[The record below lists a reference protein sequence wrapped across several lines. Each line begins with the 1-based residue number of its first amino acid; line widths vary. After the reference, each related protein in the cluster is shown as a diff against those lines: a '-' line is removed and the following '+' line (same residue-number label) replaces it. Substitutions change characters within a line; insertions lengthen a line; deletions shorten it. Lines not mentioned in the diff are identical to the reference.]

1 MALPDYKKRLKKD
14 DTIVGGNNKTTNGV
28 GKASFDDAFNAYK
41 TQLELSKVDAKNEIA
56 KSNRIASQYLDN
68 YLKQYGLRGSGIG
81 QTAYTNLAANQ
92 ATNMANVNRDTAQNL
107 ENYRTS
113 LNDKAITQGESLL
126 TGMSNEQAKNYLDD
140 LKKNTS
146 ISPDTLNYLNNY
158 RQSVEYQNQ
167 GSLSDQRKAYLS
179 QLKSMI
185 DNKQVDSKKMNDYK
199 EVYNEIYNAQDQE
212 SFNAALSKLE
222 ELEYT
227 PYATSSK
234 TNSTNTSVTNYEN
247 LTIDEL
253 LSKVKSGEINVGGNY
268 QTFNVKTKD
277 GGVATYEIGKNLKG
291 NYIYNR
297 VK

>member
-14 DTIVGGNNKTTNGV
+14 DTVVGGNNNKTNGV

-68 YLKQYGLRGSGIG
+68 YLKQYGLRGSGVG

-126 TGMSNEQAKNYLDD
+126 AGMSNEQAKNYLAD
-140 LKKNTS
+140 LKNNSS
-146 ISPDTLNYLNNY
+146 ISPDTLSYLNNY

-167 GSLSDQRKAYLS
+167 GSLSDQRSAYLS

-185 DNKQVDSKKMNDYK
+185 DNGQVDSKKMNGYK
-199 EVYNEIYNAQDQE
+199 EVYNQIYNAKDQE
-212 SFNAALSKLE
+212 TFNQALSKLE
-222 ELEYT
+222 ELEYA
-227 PYATSSK
+227 PYTTSS
-234 TNSTNTSVTNYEN
+234 TNASVTNYDN
-247 LTIDEL
+247 LTIDDL

-268 QTFNVKTKD
+268 QKFNVKTKY
-277 GGVATYEIGKNLKG
+277 GSVATYQIRKNLKG